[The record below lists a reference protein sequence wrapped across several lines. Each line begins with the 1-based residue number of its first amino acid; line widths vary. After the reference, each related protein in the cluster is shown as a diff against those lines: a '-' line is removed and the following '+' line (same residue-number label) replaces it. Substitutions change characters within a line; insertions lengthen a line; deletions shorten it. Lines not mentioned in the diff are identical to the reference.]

1 MPDPG
6 GNPFE
11 QYQLN
16 SGQDLRAQS
25 MQMRMMMNADRMGQM
40 GMPRTRYAGARGGQ
54 QGINPMLG
62 AMAGNSGDYSAFTY
76 DPTLN
81 AQAQAAGVTPLRPDQ
96 VNPNAIFPNS
106 GFFGRHPRL
115 TSMLEGGIF
124 GAAATRGSD
133 TIGEGISNVASGLL
147 EGRMAKQGI
156 VNRQFQQ
163 PFNSANMLESLQD
176 KIALRKYRDSEQQH
190 LDAENARYAHDKSFS
205 PIPANAS
212 SIMQFNPST
221 GQYEQKENPFYDPK
235 TANSPASDLDDKKQA
250 FASWNDEFRNK
261 NKRAPSSSEIE
272 GFERTWRNSSQQK
285 TPTPQQELWKHADGT
300 IFELKSGYKVQP
312 GDQAL
317 KPTEGQPN
325 RDAAARTKFIE
336 GVIKRPSGA
345 FGITGK
351 VYDMQKPGEAAQ
363 AAKDIGKYYD
373 ENLAPNNSP
382 MPQSK
387 IPTFNPAT
395 GQLE

>member
-1 MPDPG
+1 MPEPG
-6 GNPFE
+6 GNNPFE
-11 QYQLN
+11 QYPLQPSYRN
-16 SGQDLRAQS
+16 ES

-40 GMPRTRYAGARGGQ
+40 NMPRGRAGGRSGQ

-76 DPTLN
+76 DPQLN

-106 GFFGRHPRL
+106 GFFGAHPRL
-115 TSMLEGGIF
+115 TSILEGGIF

-133 TIGEGISNVASGLL
+133 TVGEGISNVASGLL

-190 LDAENARYAHDKSFS
+190 LDAENARYKHDATYQDRREADQHLTATRPLEAAGGAWTVNPSAAPGTNPWSFQEGPGGKEARES
-205 PIPANAS
+205 NKWANTGPLRSYLAEQGVTDPAQATKQQWKQAQRNYQQDQVSLAGRKAGASTDARNDANQDGKDANARRA
-212 SIMQFNPST
+212 FV
-221 GQYEQKENPFYDPK
+221 EK
-235 TANSPASDLDDKKQA
+235 TLS
-250 FASWNDEFRNK
+250 
-261 NKRAPSSSEIE
+261 
-272 GFERTWRNSSQQK
+272 
-285 TPTPQQELWKHADGT
+285 
-300 IFELKSGYKVQP
+300 
-312 GDQAL
+312 
-317 KPTEGQPN
+317 
-325 RDAAARTKFIE
+325 
-336 GVIKRPSGA
+336 RPSA
-345 FGITGK
+345 VYSITGK
-351 VYDMQKPGEAAQ
+351 VYGQNDSAQ
-363 AAKDIGKYYD
+363 ASKDIGDYYD
-373 ENLAPNNSP
+373 KNLAPNPSP
-382 MPQSK
+382 MPQTK